1 MIPRFGGSQSCE
13 DFLAK
18 WIRVTDF
25 QTESSSLFLKR
36 MDTYLFLGETCVFG
50 DVHIPYFRCCIFGGH
65 RHTPKIGLA
74 FRLRLHP
81 CMGRLPR
88 AFLSQDSPVAD
99 TSTWVQRAKKSKPSD
114 MKSLMVIWV
123 PSPGLVGSRKLT

>member
-1 MIPRFGGSQSCE
+1 MDSCNRFPN
-13 DFLAK
+13 
-18 WIRVTDF
+18 RVQLT
-25 QTESSSLFLKR
+25 LFEKNGHL
-36 MDTYLFLGETCVFG
+36 FG

-123 PSPGLVGSRKLT
+123 PSPGLVGLVGLCVSCDL